1 MVGIQKGD
9 CVPQHKVSALCV
21 YVVMELRSSKSRLAY
36 CSTRL
41 KTNATPELGNV
52 TCHLGNIF

>member
-9 CVPQHKVSALCV
+9 RALQHKVSVLCV
-21 YVVMELRSSKSRLAY
+21 CVVMELWASKSRLAY